1 MSYLWYGACDTR
13 PVWNET
19 STWGY
24 NDYDF
29 SATLLRNDLQK
40 IVKLMKVSFECND
53 VDDFTNWMYLI
64 EMNLQCFM
72 IVMNLASNNKTTQK

>member
-1 MSYLWYGACDTR
+1 
-13 PVWNET
+13 
-19 STWGY
+19 
-24 NDYDF
+24 
-29 SATLLRNDLQK
+29 
-40 IVKLMKVSFECND
+40 MKVSFECND